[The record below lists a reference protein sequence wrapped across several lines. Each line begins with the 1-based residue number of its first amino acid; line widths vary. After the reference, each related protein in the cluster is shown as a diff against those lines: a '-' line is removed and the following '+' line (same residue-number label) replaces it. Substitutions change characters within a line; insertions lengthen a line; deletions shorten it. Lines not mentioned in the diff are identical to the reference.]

1 MTEDLDMNTAL
12 ARAQRQSEKREAPMY
27 VVWTGSGYAVATED
41 DLDTW
46 WQGATVVVEVHEDG
60 VYMDG
65 D

>member
-1 MTEDLDMNTAL
+1 
-12 ARAQRQSEKREAPMY
+12 MY

-46 WQGATVVVEVHEDG
+46 WQGATVVAEVHEDG